1 MDADDAITQLAM
13 ELPTYITIL
22 RRYWLL
28 ALTPALLAFALS
40 LGLALLETP
49 RYRSS
54 ASLLITRSED
64 RRFDTEDALAYDLP
78 AIVNGAPFS
87 REVSAALN
95 SAGMLTSAEV
105 VRAALGASNNRRV
118 VRIWA
123 ESAEPAQ
130 AEAIVIAALDIIQQ
144 RGMALWGDPTATPEQ
159 TFVNV
164 VVLEAPG
171 PARHANGLAE
181 ALLRSLVRGAAGLVA
196 GALLAFGI
204 RYWQAASSPPV
215 Q

>member
-1 MDADDAITQLAM
+1 M
-13 ELPTYITIL
+13 ELPTYIAIL

-40 LGLALLETP
+40 LGLALLEMP

-54 ASLLITRSED
+54 ASLLISRSED

-95 SAGMLTSAEV
+95 SAGMPASAEA

-123 ESAEPAQ
+123 ESAEAAQ
-130 AEAIVIAALDIIQQ
+130 AEAIVTAAIAVIQQ
-144 RGMALWGDPTATPEQ
+144 RGMALWGDPAATPEQ

-171 PARHANGLAE
+171 PALRTNGPAE
-181 ALLRSLVRGAAGLVA
+181 ALLRALLRGGAGLVA

-204 RYWQAASSPPV
+204 HYWQAAIRPPV